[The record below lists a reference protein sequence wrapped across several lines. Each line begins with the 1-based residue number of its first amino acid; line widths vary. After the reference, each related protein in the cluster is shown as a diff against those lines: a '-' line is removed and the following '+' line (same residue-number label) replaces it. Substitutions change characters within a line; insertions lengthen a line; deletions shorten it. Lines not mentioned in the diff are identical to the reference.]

1 MGVLEELFGL
11 SERVALVTGAGR
23 GIGRELAGALAA
35 AGAAVACADLDLQAA
50 AETVALITDGGGR
63 GEAFCIDLGDEAS
76 IIAAVEAAVGSLG
89 RLDIVVNNA
98 GVYPYTPLESMEASF
113 MEQVLRVNVV
123 GTMLCC
129 REAIPHLRAAGGG
142 AIVNLSSITSRR
154 AVFPGEGAYGPSKA
168 AVSAMT
174 RNLAKELGGY
184 GITVNAIA
192 PGGIRTEGT
201 APAFDLGLGDV
212 LRQRQMVQH
221 LGEPADL
228 SGIVLALVGPGGRF
242 VTGET
247 IVIDGGYIQT

>member
-1 MGVLEELFGL
+1 MGALEKLFGL
-11 SERVALVTGAGR
+11 GERVALVTGAGR
-23 GIGRELAGALAA
+23 GIGRELAGTLAA
-35 AGAAVACADLDLQAA
+35 AGAAVACADLDLEGA
-50 AETVALITDGGGR
+50 AETAGRITAEGGR
-63 GEAFCIDLGDEAS
+63 AEPFRMDVGDEAS
-76 IIAAVEAAVGSLG
+76 IVAAIEAIVGSFG
-89 RLDIVVNNA
+89 RLDIVINNA
-98 GVYPYTPLESMEASF
+98 GIYPYAALESMDASL
-113 MEQVLRVNVV
+113 MEQVFRVNVV

-129 REAIPHLRAAGGG
+129 REAVPHLRAAGGG
-142 AIVNLSSITSRR
+142 AIVNLSSITSQR

-201 APAFDLGLGDV
+201 AVGFDLGLGEV
-212 LRQRQMVQH
+212 LLQRQMVQH
-221 LGEPADL
+221 LGEPSDL

-247 IVIDGGYIQT
+247 IVIDGGYTQT